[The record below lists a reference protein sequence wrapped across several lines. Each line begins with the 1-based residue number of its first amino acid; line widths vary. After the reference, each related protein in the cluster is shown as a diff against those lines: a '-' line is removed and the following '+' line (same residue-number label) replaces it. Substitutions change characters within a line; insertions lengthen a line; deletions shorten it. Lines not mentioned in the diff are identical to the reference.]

1 MRRLALAVAAGA
13 GLALGGTVAAQET
26 TATILSFD
34 DLRGWHDDD
43 HAAALSAFT
52 RTCDLINGNDW
63 QALCALARSGPA
75 ARVFFELFFRPVLI
89 EDGRPMLFTGY
100 YEPEI
105 AGSPVPT
112 SRFRVPLHR
121 PPPELGAGLWHTRA
135 EIEGQGLLARRG
147 LEIAWIEDP
156 VDAFFLQ
163 VQGSGRIRMPDGRVM
178 RLGYAGQNGHPYV
191 SVGQE
196 LVRQGIYPQHRVS
209 AATIRAYVQ
218 ANPEAGAD
226 LLRQNPSYVF
236 FREVRGVSPEDGPI
250 GAMARSVTG
259 GRTVAVDPRHVTLG
273 APVWIEKRGRAPMH
287 RLMVAQDTGG
297 AIRGAQRADI
307 FYGTGDEAGRRAGIV
322 KDPGRM
328 VVLLPIDRAFALATG
343 QPL

>member
-1 MRRLALAVAAGA
+1 MRRMALAVALGA
-13 GLALGGTVAAQET
+13 GVAVGGTGAAQDVAAT
-26 TATILSFD
+26 VLSFD

-43 HAAALSAFT
+43 HGAALDVFT
-52 RTCDLINGNDW
+52 QTCDLIAGHDW
-63 QALCALARSGPA
+63 QALCAYARSGPA
-75 ARVFFELFFRPVLI
+75 ARAFFELFFRPVLI
-89 EDGRPMLFTGY
+89 EDDQPMLFTGY

-112 SRFRVPLHR
+112 ARFRVPLHR
-121 PPPELGAGLWHTRA
+121 PPPELGSGLWHTRA
-135 EIEGQGLLARRG
+135 EIQGQGLLAGRG

-196 LVRQGIYPQHRVS
+196 LVRQGILPQHRVS
-209 AATIRAYVQ
+209 AATIRAYVRD
-218 ANPEAGAD
+218 NPMAGAD
-226 LLRQNPSYVF
+226 LLRRNPSYVF
-236 FREVRGVSPEDGPI
+236 FREVRGVPAEKGPI
-250 GAMARSVTG
+250 GAMARSVTA

-273 APVWIEKRGRAPMH
+273 APVWIEKRGRAPMN

-322 KDPGRM
+322 KDSGRM
-328 VVLLPIDRAFALATG
+328 VVLLPIDRAYALATG

>member
-13 GLALGGTVAAQET
+13 SLALGSVVTAQET
-26 TATILSFD
+26 TATVLSFD
-34 DLRGWHDDD
+34 DLRGWQDDD

-52 RTCDLINGNDW
+52 RTCDLIGGSDW

-105 AGSPVPT
+105 EGSPVPT

-121 PPPELGAGLWHTRA
+121 PPPELGSGLWHTRA
-135 EIEGQGLLARRG
+135 EIEGQGLLSRRG

-209 AATIRAYVQ
+209 AATIRAYVRD
-218 ANPEAGAD
+218 NPEAGAE
-226 LLRQNPSYVF
+226 LLRRNPSYVF
-236 FREVRGVSPEDGPI
+236 FREVRGVSPDDGPI
-250 GAMARSVTG
+250 GAMTRSVTA

-287 RLMVAQDTGG
+287 RLMMAQDTGG

-328 VVLLPIDRAFALATG
+328 VVLLPIDRAYALATG

>member
-1 MRRLALAVAAGA
+1 MRRLAQAAV
-13 GLALGGTVAAQET
+13 LGMAVTLGAAQAQEV
-26 TATILSFD
+26 TATVLSFS
-34 DLRGWHDDD
+34 DLRGWAEDD
-43 HAAALSAFT
+43 HAAALSVFAE
-52 RTCDLINGNDW
+52 TCDLIPGDDW
-63 QALCALARSGPA
+63 QALCALARSGAA
-75 ARVFFELFFRPVLI
+75 ARPFFELFFRPVLI
-89 EDGRPMLFTGY
+89 EDGQPMLFTGY

-112 SRFRVPLHR
+112 ARFRVPLYR
-121 PPPELGAGLWHTRA
+121 PPPELGGAGLWHTRA
-135 EIEGQGLLARRG
+135 EIEGRGLMAGRG

-156 VDAFFLQ
+156 VEAFFLQ
-163 VQGSGRIRMPDGRVM
+163 VQGSGRIRMPDGRVV

-196 LVRQGIYPQHRVS
+196 LVRQGILPQHRVS
-209 AATIRAYVQ
+209 AATIRSFVR
-218 ANPEAGAD
+218 ANPEAGAE
-226 LLRQNPSYVF
+226 LLRRNPSYVF
-236 FREVRGVSPEDGPI
+236 FREVRGVPPDRGPI
-250 GAMARSVTG
+250 GAMARSVTA

-273 APVWIEKRGRAPMH
+273 APVWIEKRGHAPIR

-307 FYGTGDEAGRRAGIV
+307 FFGTGDEAGRQAGIV

-343 QPL
+343 QAL

>member
-1 MRRLALAVAAGA
+1 MGSAGSSS
-13 GLALGGTVAAQET
+13 AQDT
-26 TATILSFD
+26 TATLLSYD
-34 DLRGWHDDD
+34 DLRGWHEDD
-43 HAAALSAFT
+43 HAEALSVFAQ
-52 RTCDLINGNDW
+52 TCDLIEGHDW
-63 QALCALARSGPA
+63 QALCALARSGPT

-112 SRFRVPLHR
+112 ARFRTPLHR
-121 PPPELGAGLWHTRA
+121 PPPDLGSGLWHTRA

-209 AATIRAYVQ
+209 AATIRAYVR
-218 ANPEAGAD
+218 ANPEAGAE
-226 LLRQNPSYVF
+226 LLRRNPSYVF
-236 FREVRGVSPEDGPI
+236 FREVRGVPAEKGPI
-250 GAMARSVTG
+250 GAMARSVTT

-273 APVWIEKRGRAPMH
+273 APIWIEKRGRAPMQ

-307 FYGTGDEAGRRAGIV
+307 FYGTGDEAGRRAGTV

>member
-1 MRRLALAVAAGA
+1 MRRLALALAMGAAVSA
-13 GLALGGTVAAQET
+13 GSAAAQDV
-26 TATILSFD
+26 TATILDFR
-34 DLRGWHDDD
+34 DLRGWAEDD
-43 HAAALSAFT
+43 HAAALAVFVQ
-52 RTCDLINGNDW
+52 TCDLIEGEDW
-63 QALCALARSGPA
+63 QALCALARSGA
-75 ARVFFELFFRPVLI
+75 SARPFFELFFRPVLI
-89 EDGRPMLFTGY
+89 EDGKPMLFTGY

-112 SRFRVPLHR
+112 DRFRVPLYR
-121 PPPELGAGLWHTRA
+121 PPPELGSGLWHTRA
-135 EIEGQGLLARRG
+135 EIEGQGLLAGRG

-156 VDAFFLQ
+156 VEAFFLQ
-163 VQGSGRIRMPDGRVM
+163 VQGSGRIRMPDGQVV

-209 AATIRAYVQ
+209 AQTIRAFVR
-218 ANPEAGAD
+218 ANPEAGAE
-226 LLRQNPSYVF
+226 LLRRNPSFVF
-236 FREVRGVSPEDGPI
+236 FREVLGVPPDQGPI
-250 GAMARSVTG
+250 GAMARSVTA

-273 APVWIEKRGRAPMH
+273 APVWIEKRGRAPIH
-287 RLMVAQDTGG
+287 SLMVAQDTGG

-307 FYGTGDEAGRRAGIV
+307 FFGTGDDAGRQAGTV

-343 QPL
+343 QDL